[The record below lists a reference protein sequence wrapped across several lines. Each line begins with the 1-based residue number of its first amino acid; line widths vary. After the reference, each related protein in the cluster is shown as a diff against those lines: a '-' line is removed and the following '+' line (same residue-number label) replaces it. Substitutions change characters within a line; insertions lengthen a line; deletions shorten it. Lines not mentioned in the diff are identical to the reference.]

1 MCMFFSSPASMIFER
16 RIIITSSSLSL
27 VSVPLQFNVVQYISC
42 VHARS
47 LWQTVCFHSTLWF
60 YSSQQVFTEL
70 QRFYIHFTGIHTYIW
85 ICSTYIFW
93 LISFGKKIA
102 FQLSKIQV
110 MSSNEIIVVFV
121 RRLTAK
127 LNACVF
133 HRCIHVY
140 PPTRQHIFIPIMPQ
154 HLKDYCG

>member
-1 MCMFFSSPASMIFER
+1 MIFER

-47 LWQTVCFHSTLWF
+47 LWQTVCFHSTALSKCSRS
-60 YSSQQVFTEL
+60 YNASISTSLV
-70 QRFYIHFTGIHTYIW
+70 YIRTYENLS
-85 ICSTYIFW
+85 ICSSTYIFW
-93 LISFGKKIA
+93 LISLGKKIA

-110 MSSNEIIVVFV
+110 ISSNDIIVVFV